1 MATISIPAPS
11 TGTTT
16 RSDAAGAD
24 AIGSSASPV
33 TLGADTYEAQAG
45 FTSTRDYRDCA
56 WHVTIPNKGTATKVT
71 VKVEWSEDSANLS
84 QQGSEIIAAGV
95 STLSDFVQEYDVT
108 NLTAPFNLPALL
120 LPTAAPNAKVSVK
133 ADIGT
138 TTTVY
143 VRAWRKA

>member
-1 MATISIPAPS
+1 MSTVTFPTPA
-11 TGTTT
+11 GGGAV
-16 RSDAAGAD
+16 RSDEAGAN

-45 FTSTRDYRDCA
+45 FTPTRDFRDCA

-71 VKVEWSEDSANLS
+71 VKVEWSEDSSNLS
-84 QQGSEIIAAGV
+84 QQGSELIAAGV
-95 STLSDFVQEYDVT
+95 SVLSAFVQEYDVSA
-108 NLTAPFNLPALL
+108 LVAPFNLPALL
-120 LPTAAPNAKVSVK
+120 LPTTAPNAKVSVK